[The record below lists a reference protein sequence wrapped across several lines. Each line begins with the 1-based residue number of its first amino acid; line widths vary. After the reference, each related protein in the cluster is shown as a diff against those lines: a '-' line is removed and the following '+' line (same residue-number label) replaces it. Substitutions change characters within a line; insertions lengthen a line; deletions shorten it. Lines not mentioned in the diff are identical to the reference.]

1 MDPTILETEKVNRVQ
16 WAMFTICLLGCIFG
30 GNVSTLMSVYLP
42 VVVKEFLG
50 DQDKGQLGEVSA
62 YINAMYI
69 LGWAVGGVTW
79 GIISDHIGR
88 TKAVGLSL
96 ACYGL
101 FMLLTAVSPS
111 WAIVVFA
118 RFFTGFGVG
127 GVLVTTTTLLAEVW
141 PARSRAIV
149 IGILSIG
156 FPIGIFSAGLI
167 NNLVSDWRQAFFM
180 GIVPVG
186 LAILSIWVFKES
198 EKWKTVREAQPQ
210 TLGKIKMLGSP
221 EHRRNF
227 ILGTVMFGSMLI
239 GLWAIFSWLP
249 TWIQS
254 LITTDAQKERGITMM
269 MLGGGGLLG
278 GFFSG
283 YISNAIGIR
292 KSMIFCFSGC
302 FIMSFLLF
310 KLNTAFSPIIYLEIA
325 ILALFFGASQGTMS
339 VYIPLIFPTMI
350 RATATGLC
358 FNIGR
363 LFTASVVF
371 FVGWLVITLG
381 GYGNAIFTFSWI
393 FLVGLIAVL
402 LAGATKEKSV
412 NS

>member
-1 MDPTILETEKVNRVQ
+1 MNATVLATEKISRVH
-16 WAMFTICLLGCIFG
+16 WTMFTVCFVGCIFG

-42 VVVKEFLG
+42 VVVKELLG
-50 DQDKGQLGEVSA
+50 DQSEGQLGEVSA

-69 LGWAVGGVTW
+69 LGWAIGGVTW
-79 GIISDHIGR
+79 GIISDHLGR
-88 TKAVGLSL
+88 TKSVGLSL

-101 FMLLTAVSPS
+101 FMLFTAVSPS
-111 WAIVVFA
+111 WAFVVFA

-156 FPIGIFSAGLI
+156 FPIGIFSAGLT
-167 NNLVSDWRQAFFM
+167 NYLVSDWHRAFFM

-186 LAILSIWVFKES
+186 LAVISFWVFKES
-198 EKWKTVREAQPQ
+198 EKWKTVHEAQPQ
-210 TLGKIKMLGSP
+210 TLGKIKMLGAP

-254 LITTDAQKERGITMM
+254 LITTDTQKERGITMM

-283 YISNAIGIR
+283 YLSNAIGIR
-292 KSMIFCFSGC
+292 KSMILCFSGC
-302 FIMSFLLF
+302 FIMAFLLF

-371 FVGWLVITLG
+371 FVGWLVVTLG

-402 LAGATKEKSV
+402 LAGETKEKSV